1 MKFIVDEHTSKN
13 IDQLELAYEY
23 IPYTQMTQIKN
34 WKNCKYNF
42 IEYAAIEKEAPNET
56 LEEMSHISWDLLDV
70 IKQKSLSG
78 DEMVIM
84 LVKTSFTNEPET
96 YAIIHQFHEGI
107 WLKKKMNKPG
117 IKKDT
122 PRLNFNREKAMVYK
136 DKLGFTLADLSQL
149 MNLRATNYF
158 GARGTMKAI
167 TVERAE
173 TLAKAFNCKVEDF
186 TEGTYLDKRQRHEW
200 QRERIK
206 RMRKADKERMKEARK
221 TVSAKPWEEVLPN
234 GVIFIHAPFMET
246 WQSSMTNPD
255 LPNCIYHRDSLGM
268 KRKIIEKQES
278 ATIMYLDDWKPIE
291 DIREAFRELREIL

>member
-107 WLKKKMNKPG
+107 WLKKVVRVLPTTRLLKG
-117 IKKDT
+117 EIKK
-122 PRLNFNREKAMVYK
+122 KIKSKV
-136 DKLGFTLADLSQL
+136 GQL
-149 MNLRATNYF
+149 EN
-158 GARGTMKAI
+158 
-167 TVERAE
+167 E
-173 TLAKAFNCKVEDF
+173 
-186 TEGTYLDKRQRHEW
+186 
-200 QRERIK
+200 
-206 RMRKADKERMKEARK
+206 
-221 TVSAKPWEEVLPN
+221 
-234 GVIFIHAPFMET
+234 
-246 WQSSMTNPD
+246 
-255 LPNCIYHRDSLGM
+255 
-268 KRKIIEKQES
+268 
-278 ATIMYLDDWKPIE
+278 
-291 DIREAFRELREIL
+291 

>member
-1 MKFIVDEHTSKN
+1 
-13 IDQLELAYEY
+13 
-23 IPYTQMTQIKN
+23 
-34 WKNCKYNF
+34 
-42 IEYAAIEKEAPNET
+42 
-56 LEEMSHISWDLLDV
+56 
-70 IKQKSLSG
+70 
-78 DEMVIM
+78 
-84 LVKTSFTNEPET
+84 
-96 YAIIHQFHEGI
+96 
-107 WLKKKMNKPG
+107 MNKPG
-117 IKKDT
+117 IKRDT

-136 DKLGFTLADLSQL
+136 EKLGFTLGQLSELMQL
-149 MNLRATNYF
+149 RSTNYF

-221 TVSAKPWEEVLPN
+221 TVSAKPWEEILPN

-278 ATIMYLDDWKPIE
+278 ATIMYLDDWNPIE

>member
-1 MKFIVDEHTSKN
+1 
-13 IDQLELAYEY
+13 
-23 IPYTQMTQIKN
+23 
-34 WKNCKYNF
+34 
-42 IEYAAIEKEAPNET
+42 
-56 LEEMSHISWDLLDV
+56 
-70 IKQKSLSG
+70 
-78 DEMVIM
+78 
-84 LVKTSFTNEPET
+84 
-96 YAIIHQFHEGI
+96 
-107 WLKKKMNKPG
+107 MNKPG
-117 IKKDT
+117 IKRDT

-136 DKLGFTLADLSQL
+136 EKLGFTLGQLSQL

-246 WQSSMTNPD
+246 WQSSITNPD
-255 LPNCIYHRDSLGM
+255 LLNCIYHCDSLGM
-268 KRKIIEKQES
+268 KRKIIEKQKN
-278 ATIMYLDDWKPIE
+278 ATVMYLDDWKPIE
-291 DIREAFRELREIL
+291 DIRQAFRELREIL